1 MNQFLSQENQ
11 FVTEY
16 VGRKKGVPN
25 KIPRAVKEAIL
36 LAAEHVGRKNHSNH
50 PFDGLVS
57 FLEDI
62 ALQHPAVFI
71 QLLARLLPL
80 EISGECPDSV
90 QPSVQINLH
99 GR

>member
-1 MNQFLSQENQ
+1 MLEGKTIRIIRS
-11 FVTEY
+11 TAWY
-16 VGRKKGVPN
+16 
-25 KIPRAVKEAIL
+25 L
-36 LAAEHVGRKNHSNH
+36 C
-50 PFDGLVS
+50 
-57 FLEDI
+57 LEDI